1 MSQTPK
7 SSSVDTSLE
16 STESSIK
23 LPVVK
28 NSLETKG
35 VLQFTLDNTNVSI
48 ANAIRRTILSDI
60 PIVIIDTKHEK
71 FNILQNTTRF
81 NNEILKQRLGC
92 IPIHIKNLDAINDL
106 TASPGVATIGSSCIL
121 KLVLRTAGIPVC
133 S

>member
-35 VLQFTLDNTNVSI
+35 VLQFTLENTNVSI
-48 ANAIRRTILSDI
+48 ANAIRRT
-60 PIVIIDTKHEK
+60 
-71 FNILQNTTRF
+71 TTIF
-81 NNEILKQRLGC
+81 K
-92 IPIHIKNLDAINDL
+92 IKLNDN
-106 TASPGVATIGSSCIL
+106 
-121 KLVLRTAGIPVC
+121 R
-133 S
+133 